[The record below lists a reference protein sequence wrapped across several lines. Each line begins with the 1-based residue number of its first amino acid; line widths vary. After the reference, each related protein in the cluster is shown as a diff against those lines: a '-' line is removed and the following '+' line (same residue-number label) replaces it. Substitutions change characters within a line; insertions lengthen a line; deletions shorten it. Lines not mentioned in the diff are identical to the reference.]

1 MMCSSHPENLKF
13 VRGIVGGIRS
23 RVALRRRLHSG
34 PRLLATFGLLTAGL
48 ATSPAA
54 VAADLLPLSA
64 ASGPSASGMS
74 TPQRHLRA
82 DFSGQAVSSDA
93 RHVADWVVV
102 SGDNQGLPF
111 MIVDK
116 ANARMFLF
124 DAGGAILGGVPVL
137 LGLARGDDSPPGI
150 GDRPLSMIR
159 PSERITPAGRFVAQL
174 GLNLAGQ
181 DILWVDYDAAISVHR
196 ATDSKHGL
204 TSNGRLARLASASP
218 LDNRISHG
226 CINVSAAFFENI
238 LRPAFSGTSGI
249 VYVLPET
256 RSVRDEFPV
265 RV

>member
-1 MMCSSHPENLKF
+1 MRSSHGENLKF
-13 VRGIVGGIRS
+13 VRSVASGVRS
-23 RVALRRRLHSG
+23 HGALRRRLHSDQ
-34 PRLLATFGLLTAGL
+34 RLLATFGLLAAGL
-48 ATSPAA
+48 AAAPAA
-54 VAADLLPLSA
+54 VAADLLTLSV
-64 ASGPSASGMS
+64 ASGPSVSGMP
-74 TPQRHLRA
+74 TPQRPLRA
-82 DFSGQAVSSDA
+82 DFSGEAVSSDA
-93 RHVADWVVV
+93 RYIADWVVV
-102 SGDNQGLPF
+102 SGDNQDLPF

-124 DAGGAILGGVPVL
+124 DAGGAILGSVPVL

-150 GDRPLSMIR
+150 GDRPLSMIG

-174 GLNLAGQ
+174 GFNLAGQ

-256 RSVRDEFPV
+256 RSVRDEFPT